1 MGLITGRTSSPKTT
15 SEISRSRSSSLWSS
29 AAAHSSHFA
38 YDSDSSLQCFVANP
52 QQFLRPRWSELY
64 HARKEQSEAAARLPE
79 LPKSWFGWIPILYSI
94 PDEEVLASAGLD
106 AYAFLSFFR
115 YAIRY
120 LCVALFFSLTI
131 ILPVNSQ
138 YTGQPL
144 WFNPPNLN
152 GTMGLNFSA
161 DVFGEKKKPLG
172 EKHKSYLWMYVVF
185 SYFYTA
191 LAIYFLIYETRRI
204 ISIRQAYLGTQSTVT
219 DRTIRLSGV
228 PEPMRSEEKL
238 TAFIEELGIG
248 KVDSVML
255 CRNWESLDKL
265 IAKRMQCL
273 RRLEEAWTKY
283 LGHHHS
289 LRHTRH
295 AHRKPGQNGGAPED
309 TALLSGSEMEQAHT
323 SSVDRDRPMHTIRYG
338 PLKIYSRKVDAI
350 DYFEEKL
357 RRYDGKIKALR
368 QEEFKPTPL
377 AFITMESTAACQMAM
392 QAILDPTPGRLIASL
407 APPPVDVVWSN
418 TYLSRNA
425 RMLRSWSILVVIGFL
440 TIFWAAL
447 LAPLAGLLSIEVI
460 DNVLPGLAAILEAH
474 PVAKSLV
481 STGLPTLVFSL
492 LSVGVPYLYE
502 WLANLQGMTSQ
513 GDVELTIISKNFF
526 FVFFNLFIVFSVFGS
541 ASTFFE
547 FWQDFKDLIK
557 DTGAIAYTI
566 AKSLE
571 QLAPFYVNLIVL
583 QGFGLFPFRLLQ
595 FGTVS
600 VYPFY
605 LIWARTPR
613 DYADLVKA
621 PVFSYGFYLPQSMLI
636 FVICIVYSVLPS
648 SWSIIL
654 FGLIYFVIGAF
665 IYKYQLLYAM
675 EHRQQSTGRAW
686 PMICNRI
693 ILGLILFQIAMTGIL
708 ALRGALTASLFQVPL
723 IVGTIWFTVYFQR
736 TFFPL
741 MRFIALRSIERDVP
755 PPLEPS
761 PPYVPSPPESTWD
774 RDTDRGRTVD
784 TSQET
789 GTRYM
794 NPNLTS
800 PLETLWIR
808 KSGHGRSE
816 NV

>member
-1 MGLITGRTSSPKTT
+1 MEVRPKPPP
-15 SEISRSRSSSLWSS
+15 SSLAQKWSN
-29 AAAHSSHFA
+29 
-38 YDSDSSLQCFVANP
+38 CTP
-52 QQFLRPRWSELY
+52 
-64 HARKEQSEAAARLPE
+64 
-79 LPKSWFGWIPILYSI
+79 
-94 PDEEVLASAGLD
+94 
-106 AYAFLSFFR
+106 
-115 YAIRY
+115 
-120 LCVALFFSLTI
+120 
-131 ILPVNSQ
+131 
-138 YTGQPL
+138 PL
-144 WFNPPNLN
+144 WTGIVQRTRSVTVL
-152 GTMGLNFSA
+152 LRS
-161 DVFGEKKKPLG
+161 
-172 EKHKSYLWMYVVF
+172 
-185 SYFYTA
+185 TA
-191 LAIYFLIYETRRI
+191 
-204 ISIRQAYLGTQSTVT
+204 
-219 DRTIRLSGV
+219 
-228 PEPMRSEEKL
+228 
-238 TAFIEELGIG
+238 G
-248 KVDSVML
+248 K
-255 CRNWESLDKL
+255 
-265 IAKRMQCL
+265 I
-273 RRLEEAWTKY
+273 
-283 LGHHHS
+283 
-289 LRHTRH
+289 
-295 AHRKPGQNGGAPED
+295 
-309 TALLSGSEMEQAHT
+309 
-323 SSVDRDRPMHTIRYG
+323 
-338 PLKIYSRKVDAI
+338 DAI

-357 RRYDGKIKALR
+357 RRFDEKIMALR

-407 APPPVDVVWSN
+407 APPPIDVVWSN

-460 DNVLPGLAAILEAH
+460 DKVLPGLAAILDEH

-513 GDVELTIISKNFF
+513 GDVELSIISKNFF

-566 AKSLE
+566 ARSLE

-613 DYADLVKA
+613 DYAELVKP

-654 FGLIYFVIGAF
+654 FGLIYFMIGAF

-708 ALRGALTASLFQVPL
+708 ALRGAFTPSLLQVPL

-741 MRFIALRSIERDVP
+741 MRFIALRSIERNVP

-761 PPYVPSPPESTWD
+761 PPFVPSPPESTWD
-774 RDTDRGRTVD
+774 RDTDHGRTVD

-808 KSGHGRSE
+808 KSGHGRVE